1 VATHRAD
8 ARIPKHTQIQ
18 AVTNPSEVA
27 TCSGTPNSRI
37 VTRPEVSGGA
47 LRASRSVQESR
58 EWARSARE
66 RDADSIAR
74 LAEVGGPTWISTRL
88 FAQELDTGASVD
100 STTPVLPEERRIP
113 NDKRMEQDAHLAR
126 LARFAPLPLARLA
139 QRAGAATAN
148 AGGIHHAQASISFSA
163 VFVRNQL
170 LVSRAPK
177 RPIELASKVLAGKAA
192 CFPRRVAVVGG
203 PYPDAGAEE
212 AGRVVACEL
221 PDGRAGANS
230 VVRTGI
236 GSNWCPSSS
245 RILQAHWLMIC
256 QASCQEAAW
265 LHQRSG
271 SCSLSSS
278 ASTVSKDPRCRYKSS
293 TSLAQKAGA
302 ASLVTNNS

>member
-1 VATHRAD
+1 MATRRAD
-8 ARIPKHTQIQ
+8 ARIPKHTHIQ

-126 LARFAPLPLARLA
+126 LARFAPLPLALLA

-148 AGGIHHAQASISFSA
+148 AGSIHHAQASISFSA

-192 CFPRRVAVVGG
+192 CFPGGSGGRWTIPRRRSGGGRTSGCLRASRWESWSKLGGARRHRLQLVPQFESDIPDPLADDLPGFLSPGRVAAPAVG
-203 PYPDAGAEE
+203 
-212 AGRVVACEL
+212 VL
-221 PDGRAGANS
+221 
-230 VVRTGI
+230 
-236 GSNWCPSSS
+236 
-245 RILQAHWLMIC
+245 
-256 QASCQEAAW
+256 
-265 LHQRSG
+265 
-271 SCSLSSS
+271 
-278 ASTVSKDPRCRYKSS
+278 
-293 TSLAQKAGA
+293 LAVFI
-302 ASLVTNNS
+302 S